1 MRHALFENR
10 NGRSL
15 ALEPINDRYQHVAE
29 QRKLGGKQMG
39 GFRHWTSIAD
49 VRRQNHGADI
59 PKNPKTYTIVKD
71 ATIKRT
77 MQVVTAR
84 QRRPIGLVRC
94 HSQYGR
100 LNSREIAG
108 G

>member
-1 MRHALFENR
+1 M
-10 NGRSL
+10 
-15 ALEPINDRYQHVAE
+15 
-29 QRKLGGKQMG
+29 GGKRTAAFVTG
-39 GFRHWTSIAD
+39 RSIAD

-59 PKNPKTYTIVKD
+59 PKNPKMYTIVKD
-71 ATIKRT
+71 ATIKMT
-77 MQVVTAR
+77 MQVVAAR
-84 QRRPIGLVRC
+84 QKCPIGLARC